1 MKKLLFILFAIVSMA
16 ASSLNAQSLNGVP
29 ISGDLPTAIQNF
41 KNKGFIVKKT
51 FDEGAIL
58 KGQMGTN
65 QVELYVFKTPISKKF
80 YKAVVYF
87 EEEVSWSSLKRT
99 YNKFVNIL
107 TDKYGSPTGNLES
120 FKDPYYEGDGYET
133 SALTLEKVNWYTY
146 WSNQPNLY
154 LLVEISKYKQ
164 VKIVYE
170 NSELTDLSTNEYK
183 KLDSKLF

>member
-1 MKKLLFILFAIVSMA
+1 
-16 ASSLNAQSLNGVP
+16 
-29 ISGDLPTAIQNF
+29 
-41 KNKGFIVKKT
+41 
-51 FDEGAIL
+51 
-58 KGQMGTN
+58 
-65 QVELYVFKTPISKKF
+65 
-80 YKAVVYF
+80 VYF
-87 EEEVSWSSLKRT
+87 EEEVSWSLLKRT

-133 SALTLEKVNWYTY
+133 SALTLEKVNWFTY

-170 NSELTDLSTNEYK
+170 NSKLTDLATEEYK
-183 KLDSKLF
+183 KVDSKIF